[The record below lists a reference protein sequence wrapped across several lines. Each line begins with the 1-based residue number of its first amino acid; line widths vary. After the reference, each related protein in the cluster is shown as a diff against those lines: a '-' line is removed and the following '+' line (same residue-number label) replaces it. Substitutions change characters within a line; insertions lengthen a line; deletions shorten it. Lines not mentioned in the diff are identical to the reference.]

1 MVSCGLTGLAVG
13 SLDWLPFFVIMGC
26 MNAHRGWGQDSI
38 FFEHLGDAPCR
49 DEERHRR
56 CTGRW
61 VALVSLGFGP
71 NGKRLRRKV
80 TGSTKASVQD
90 RLKKLHEE
98 IDSGVRTTP
107 NYTVRRAAEDW
118 LREGLVGRS
127 AKTVKKNEN
136 VLAPILT
143 SIGGRKLRELSAGDV
158 QHALTVM
165 SGTYS
170 SAAVVMGHNALTRTI
185 RHAEAR
191 DLVGRNVATLV
202 DTPKGQVGRPS
213 KSLTLEQAS
222 ALLTVT
228 EGTRMHAYISLC
240 LATGIRTEEARE
252 LRWDHVDFGDPS
264 ARPPVPASAAVWRSV
279 RADGDTK
286 TEKSRRTLGLP
297 EMAVEALKD
306 HQDRQET
313 EQLVA
318 GVQWSEHGLV
328 FATRTGGALD
338 AANVRREFK
347 AACRA
352 AKIGE
357 HWTPRELRHSFVSL
371 MSSSGVPVEE
381 IARLAGHSNTRTTEV
396 VYRRELRPV
405 LTTGA
410 EAMDRLFKPAA
421 TRTMSARRR
430 KTPPAGARQPS
441 KSSHT

>member
-1 MVSCGLTGLAVG
+1 M
-13 SLDWLPFFVIMGC
+13 DC
-26 MNAHRGWGQDSI
+26 MSAHRGWGQDSI
-38 FFEHLGDAPCR
+38 FFEHLGDVPCR
-49 DEERHRR
+49 DGERHRR
-56 CTGRW
+56 CVGRW

-80 TGSTKASVQD
+80 TGSTKAGVQD

-98 IDSGVRTTP
+98 LDSGVRTTP

-118 LREGLVGRS
+118 LREGLVGR
-127 AKTVKKNEN
+127 APKTIKKNEN
-136 VLAPILT
+136 VLAPILA
-143 SIGGRKLRELSAGDV
+143 SIGGRKLRELTAGDV

-165 SGTYS
+165 AEKYS
-170 SAAVVMGHNALTRTI
+170 SAAVSMGHNALTRAI

-202 DTPKGQVGRPS
+202 DTPKGQAGRPS
-213 KSLTLEQAS
+213 KSLTFEQAL
-222 ALLTVT
+222 ALLAVT

-297 EMAVEALKD
+297 EMAVDALRSHKR
-306 HQDRQET
+306 RQEE
-313 EQLVA
+313 EQLASV
-318 GVQWSEHGLV
+318 GQWSDHGLV

-352 AKIGE
+352 AKIGD

-410 EAMDRLFKPAA
+410 EAMDRLFRPTTTRSVSSRQRRIPAQRA
-421 TRTMSARRR
+421 PGRM
-430 KTPPAGARQPS
+430 GL
-441 KSSHT
+441 

>member
-1 MVSCGLTGLAVG
+1 
-13 SLDWLPFFVIMGC
+13 MGTPPP
-26 MNAHRGWGQDSI
+26 AARGP
-38 FFEHLGDAPCR
+38 A
-49 DEERHRR
+49 DE
-56 CTGRW
+56 
-61 VALVSLGFGP
+61 
-71 NGKRLRRKV
+71 LR
-80 TGSTKASVQD
+80 ASPVD
-90 RLKKLHEE
+90 DCHK
-98 IDSGVRTTP
+98 
-107 NYTVRRAAEDW
+107 
-118 LREGLVGRS
+118 
-127 AKTVKKNEN
+127 
-136 VLAPILT
+136 
-143 SIGGRKLRELSAGDV
+143 
-158 QHALTVM
+158 
-165 SGTYS
+165 YS
-170 SAAVVMGHNALTRTI
+170 SEVPQPGGKPADFKA
-185 RHAEAR
+185 
-191 DLVGRNVATLV
+191 
-202 DTPKGQVGRPS
+202 GRPS
-213 KSLTLEQAS
+213 KSLTFEQAL

-252 LRWDHVDFGDPS
+252 LSWDHVDFGDPT

-297 EMAVEALKD
+297 QMAVDALRA
-306 HQDRQET
+306 HNRRQQKE
-313 EQLVA
+313 LLAA
-318 GVQWSEHGLV
+318 GCPWSEHGLV

-410 EAMDRLFKPAA
+410 EAMDKLFRPP
-421 TRTMSARRR
+421 TARSGHGHQRR
-430 KTPPAGARQPS
+430 KDPDRGT
-441 KSSHT
+441 SSSTQEQRSV